1 MILDGQNI
9 MHQAKNKNGRSSIA
23 AVVSQLLIFSSVKFG
38 STTSRHNVDRETTYL
53 GLMLHAFEIS

>member
-1 MILDGQNI
+1 MGKTLQ
-9 MHQAKNKNGRSSIA
+9 KNKNGWSSIAA
-23 AVVSQLLIFSSVKFG
+23 AVVSQLMIFSSVKFG